1 MSPRKPLPP
10 WGAGE
15 EEEDRKRH
23 VPGAHCMP
31 TAGRTL
37 AVGSPFLDGALTHQE
52 WGGSDVRSRLPYSEV
67 GGYPITI
74 LTFRGFSFSSI
85 S

>member
-1 MSPRKPLPP
+1 MYR
-10 WGAGE
+10 A
-15 EEEDRKRH
+15 
-23 VPGAHCMP
+23 P
-31 TAGRTL
+31 TACQQLGGLWLWGPR
-37 AVGSPFLDGALTHQE
+37 FLDGALTHQE